1 MNGTRIRAAVALT
14 CVAALAAPG
23 GAMAAKHGKPG
34 KSAKTKATK
43 VQKKRAR
50 SAPAQAAP
58 LVLRRNFDAGGNGA
72 GKVIPTPGVRVDL
85 GIDLV
90 GLTAALP
97 NELLTQLGLPPTPA
111 GQLPTIPP
119 LPIY

>member
-14 CVAALAAPG
+14 CIAALAAPG
-23 GAMAAKHGKPG
+23 GALAAKKSKRG
-34 KSAKTKATK
+34 KSAKPNIT
-43 VQKKRAR
+43 KRAK
-50 SAPAQAAP
+50 SAPAQVTP
-58 LVLRRNFDAGGNGA
+58 LVLKRDFDAGGNGA
-72 GKVIPTPGVRVDL
+72 GKVIPAPGVRVDL

-90 GLTAALP
+90 GLTAAIP
-97 NELLTQLGLPPTPA
+97 NELLVELGLPPTPV